1 MSTEEAKNGHC
12 KERTEVRS
20 EVLELNARR
29 TQIENE
35 IKEYNA
41 ILQTQGVGMND
52 SLVDSEGF
60 PRNDID
66 INQVRL
72 ARNRIICL
80 QNDIRGI
87 MKQIEEKLGEYF
99 DKPE

>member
-1 MSTEEAKNGHC
+1 MDEP
-12 KERTEVRS
+12 
-20 EVLELNARR
+20 
-29 TQIENE
+29 
-35 IKEYNA
+35 
-41 ILQTQGVGMND
+41 
-52 SLVDSEGF
+52 LVDSEGF

-72 ARNRIICL
+72 ARNRIICKLSVYRKLLINCYHLISLFSGL